1 MMYSYSTYGMTDAER
16 KLKRQLDDAEY
27 ELQRERD
34 ERERERTE
42 AYETRQREMAERMHQ
57 WQRSA
62 TGWPDALSKQA
73 YLFGQESDPI
83 DEDDNISPWFV
94 QGAAA
99 CRRALEMWSEEE
111 AKAQPQIDA
120 LMEQVAKLRDSV
132 RFAVADRL
140 DAEGHS
146 KDVAGALR
154 EYTDA
159 DCEIWLDW

>member
-1 MMYSYSTYGMTDAER
+1 MMYSYSTYGMTDSER
-16 KLKRQLDDAEY
+16 KLKQQLDDAEY

-42 AYETRQREMAERMHQ
+42 AYEKRQRDMQERISTYE
-57 WQRSA
+57 RTA
-62 TGWPDALSKQA
+62 TSWPDALSKQA
-73 YLFGQESDPI
+73 YLFDREADPI
-83 DEDDNISPWFV
+83 DEDDNISPWFA

-111 AKAQPQIDA
+111 AKVQPQIDA
-120 LMEQVAKLRDSV
+120 LMEQVAKLRNSV

-159 DCEIWLDW
+159 DCGIWLDW